1 VRTCGDSELYQGDC
15 RVTDMLGFF
24 VLMAIPMSL
33 YGLTVLFAKACTANA
48 RAAKARKR
56 MQRAE
61 EAKYL
66 KW

>member
-1 VRTCGDSELYQGDC
+1 MVQAKQESEGA
-15 RVTDMLGFF
+15 VIGFF
-24 VLMAIPMSL
+24 VLMAIPMSMF
-33 YGLTVLFAKACTANA
+33 GFIVLLAKADTAQA